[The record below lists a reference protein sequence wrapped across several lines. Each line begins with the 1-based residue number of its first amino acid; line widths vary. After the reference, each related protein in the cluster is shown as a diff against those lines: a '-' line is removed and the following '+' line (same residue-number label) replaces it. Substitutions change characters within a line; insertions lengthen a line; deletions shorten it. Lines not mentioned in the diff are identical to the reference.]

1 MFKKALAHHSNAT
14 PIRSSA
20 RRALVTSIFAQYPA
34 LNESVSAQGED
45 APGKLSEKDL
55 GRALVP
61 EGVRSSN
68 FETSAG
74 IEGIMYLSPDG
85 DPLWLSIGRGSKELV
100 PTLSL
105 LAHLPPHVHP
115 FPVLQLPVPIPAPL
129 LAGAALFLP
138 AVRHLQTPWRLPQLA
153 PGSIFALVAGGSG
166 DVSYVGIGRVAA
178 ADGLEG
184 ALTRLVKHRT
194 EGVECDEGKFADII
208 CITDDH
214 LWDMGSKPALASF
227 PLPKPREPLVTPP
240 QAESTDADAAKEGVA
255 ALSLDDG
262 EEPTVEESE
271 PLTASEVS
279 TLLTAAFLQ
288 TLSTLSAATLP
299 LPASQLYSSHI
310 LPNRPAYI
318 PAARRDDVVIGRSEW
333 KKLTKWMKEV
343 AKDGI
348 IKTKET
354 KGEVVVTSFDPK
366 HPAIDGHVSFK
377 TISEDE
383 AKAARRTA
391 REEEAAAPPKTLD
404 IQELWRPA
412 GSSAAF
418 WAACGIEKGSLNQ
431 PSSIKPLFD
440 AYIEKNGL
448 EDKEHRRLVALDK
461 PLAAAVGAKEGQAL
475 VRDEALRRL
484 RAGLGWAVSIGG
496 TVKKGALNP
505 ITIQVKTRQGRKQV
519 TLVAGLEGFVID
531 PDDFA
536 DDLRRRCAGS
546 TSVQPLTGASPKLNL
561 KEVMVQGTQGKA
573 VTEALVE
580 RGVPRRWIKD
590 EGKKK

>member
-20 RRALVTSIFAQYPA
+20 RRALVASIFAQYPA
-34 LNESVSAQGED
+34 LNESVASEGED
-45 APGKLSEKDL
+45 APDKLSEKDL

-61 EGVRSSN
+61 DGVRSSN

-74 IEGIMYLSPDG
+74 IEGTMYLSPDG
-85 DPLWLSIGRGSKELV
+85 DPLWLSIGRGSTELV
-100 PTLSL
+100 PTLEL
-105 LAHLPPHVHP
+105 LARLPPNVHP
-115 FPVLQLPVPIPAPL
+115 FPVLQLPIPLPPPL

-138 AVRHLQTPWRLPQLA
+138 AVRHLHTPWRLPQLPA
-153 PGSIFALVAGGSG
+153 GSIVAFAAGGSG
-166 DVSYVGIGRVAA
+166 DVSYVGVGRVVA

-194 EGVECDEGKFADII
+194 EGVDCDEGKFADII
-208 CITDDH
+208 CIVDDR
-214 LWDMGSKPALASF
+214 LWDMGSKSTLVQFALPS
-227 PLPKPREPLVTPP
+227 PREPFARPP
-240 QAESTDADAAKEGVA
+240 QAESAHADAAAEGVA
-255 ALSLDDG
+255 AVSLDDS
-262 EEPTVEESE
+262 EEPTIESSE
-271 PLTASEVS
+271 PLTPAEVS
-279 TLLTAAFLQ
+279 TLLSAALLQ
-288 TLSTLSAATLP
+288 TLATLPVGTLP

-333 KKLTKWMKEV
+333 KKLAKWMKEV
-343 AKDGI
+343 AKDGV

-354 KGEVVVTSFDPK
+354 KGEVVVTSYDPK
-366 HPAIDGHVSFK
+366 HPAIDGHAAYK

-383 AKAARRTA
+383 AKAARRAA

-418 WAACGIEKGSLNQ
+418 WAACGVEKGSLNQ

-440 AYIEKNGL
+440 AYVEKNGL

-461 PLAAAVGAKEGQAL
+461 PLASAVGAKEGQAL

-484 RAGLGWAVSIGG
+484 RAGLGWVVSIAGN
-496 TVKKGALNP
+496 VKKGALNP

-519 TLVAGLEGFVID
+519 TLVAGLEGFAID

-536 DDLRRRCAGS
+536 EDLRRRCAGS

-561 KEVMVQGTQGKA
+561 KEVMVQGAQGKA